1 MNPMKERIPEPIFHA
16 NPLMHYGALR
26 LAALGA
32 IVKINRR
39 ILLVA
44 FAACLLVSLMP
55 AQSTVPQSYT
65 LTVSSAMALEAMS
78 TGSAVEARVSR
89 FGPREFVDVTGGAP
103 ASKAIH
109 ARHWFDL
116 VTHKV
121 YTLDVVQNTCSWMSF
136 TAPDMPAMYD
146 PIASPPPSAA
156 DLAAFNKNVVRR
168 ENVNGIAAKLS
179 ESSSAQGKMSIW
191 AAENGNYP
199 VKAVMTFP
207 GAQPMLMQEVKELHF
222 VKPDIALLVPPANC
236 MAHAQGEWT
245 ATGMSGHFDLNID
258 AEGSGSVDLKTGKA
272 TGDATVKSS
281 KKPR

>member
-1 MNPMKERIPEPIFHA
+1 MLTRGSQSIF
-16 NPLMHYGALR
+16 LAL
-26 LAALGA
+26 
-32 IVKINRR
+32 
-39 ILLVA
+39 
-44 FAACLLVSLMP
+44 AACLLVPHLP
-55 AQSTVPQSYT
+55 AQTTVPQSYT
-65 LTVSSAMALEAMS
+65 LTVASGIALEAM
-78 TGSAVEARVSR
+78 TANSAVEARVSR

-121 YTLDVVQNTCSWMSF
+121 YTLDVVHNTCSWMSF
-136 TAPDMPAMYD
+136 TAPDMPTMYD
-146 PIASPPPSAA
+146 PVASPPPSAEE
-156 DLAAFNKNVVRR
+156 LAAFNKTVLRR
-168 ENVNGIAAKLS
+168 ENVNGIAAKYA
-179 ESSSAQGKMSIW
+179 ESSSDQGKSSIW

-199 VKAVMTFP
+199 VKVMMTFP
-207 GAQPMLMQEVKELHF
+207 GAPQPMLMLEVKELHF

-236 MAHAQGEWT
+236 TAHAQGEWT

-281 KKPR
+281 NKPR